1 MVCSNC
7 TADQRFVFATRIVQL
22 SFTYIQNFK
31 LLALCCDCTI
41 RFESDWSEF
50 QIVGFL
56 MHRLKSVYL
65 SRPAAQVGRQLAKIG
80 DDINQR
86 YQPEFDQM
94 INQLNINQATA
105 YDAFAGVAKK

>member
-1 MVCSNC
+1 M
-7 TADQRFVFATRIVQL
+7 
-22 SFTYIQNFK
+22 
-31 LLALCCDCTI
+31 
-41 RFESDWSEF
+41 
-50 QIVGFL
+50 
-56 MHRLKSVYL
+56 
-65 SRPAAQVGRQLAKIG
+65 GRQLAKIG